1 MRKSVNPFAQ
11 RLWYGLNIKG
21 FEAIERVLASLLSI
35 NIQSFAGLL
44 LREDT
49 PYSVALRFNEYHCL

>member
-49 PYSVALRFNEYHCL
+49 PYSVALRFN